1 MTGTLILIAITIFII
16 WMIYAGWSAPLM
28 KQNEDGSFT
37 TIRPERKLT
46 DLFGKKNEEILEVP
60 DNDFHSVEAFQKLA
74 GIKPVAKN
82 DILRET
88 LSKNTINGNK
98 IVEALMKA
106 AENSDFPAPQESMNV
121 RTERITTIDL
131 NSYEEKDPLASVPM
145 SRVSNEAKQKM
156 AEIAKADINKQLET
170 QTSNLHPALKA
181 EFEKELEE
189 ANKIVTGQIVND
201 QRLGVEFTKP
211 KRKYTKR
218 KTK

>member
-1 MTGTLILIAITIFII
+1 MTGTLILIAITAFII

-37 TIRPERKLT
+37 TIRPERKLS
-46 DLFGKKNEEILEVP
+46 DLFGKKNEEILEIP
-60 DNDFHSVEAFQKLA
+60 NNDFHSVETFQKLA

-131 NSYEEKDPLASVPM
+131 NSYEEKDPLTSVPM